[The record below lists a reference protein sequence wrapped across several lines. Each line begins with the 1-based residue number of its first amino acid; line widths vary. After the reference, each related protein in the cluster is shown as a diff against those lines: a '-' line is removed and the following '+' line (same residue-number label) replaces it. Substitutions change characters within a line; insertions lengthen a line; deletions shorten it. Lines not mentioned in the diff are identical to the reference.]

1 MQLTKILIPLTLG
14 ALLVS
19 TPVFAAD
26 WHPTFAPGQAV
37 YVDPALV
44 SSKTAPVKFGA
55 ELEQQIKALHD
66 KSNLDL
72 IVVAVEATNAPTDK
86 PLGVAKADELIAYL
100 GSQQGFPENY
110 ALIAWARRAEDPSK
124 GGVGINLSSDQIK
137 FDVKPFLKGRMP
149 QNPKGAIL
157 AIADHISENKIAQ
170 VNEVKAEKAIASFL
184 NGLGAIFLTILGWLA
199 AGVAVW
205 ALIKALKPNFL
216 YKKEAELSVEKWSA
230 AVSNATDIH
239 LKLVSDDA
247 IEFYSLLAKS
257 LETNKQNKLR
267 ASLELAKV
275 EISMFLCIYE
285 KCRATGD
292 ALEKLLSNS
301 QYKTI
306 CSMMS
311 DVVYSVDFGKLPIKK
326 ASVFGGLNDVKEY
339 KGIELLNA
347 LDKSMRQVLGA
358 ISKVKYD
365 ETTPEKAVA
374 NFCVEHERIEKEEA
388 KQVENYRMHERE
400 MIAQR
405 ARLAKD
411 KMQRQDRKRAERAA
425 RPIVQP
431 SSTTVIVDNSTTS
444 YGSSHSSHRK
454 SDDSSSSR
462 SSDSGSSSSSSDW
475 GSSGSDYSSSDS
487 GSFGSDY

>member
-1 MQLTKILIPLTLG
+1 MKLTKIFLPLPLVVSLI
-14 ALLVS
+14 S

-26 WHPTFAPGQAV
+26 WQPTFTPGQAV
-37 YVDPALV
+37 YIDPALA
-44 SSKTAPVKFGA
+44 SSKTAPVKFGS

-66 KSNLDL
+66 KSNLNFV
-72 IVVAVEATNAPTDK
+72 VVAVEAANATTDK

-100 GSQQGFPENY
+100 GSQQGFPSDY
-110 ALIAWARRAEDPSK
+110 ALIAWARRTEDASK

-157 AIADHISENKIAQ
+157 AIADQISANKIAQ
-170 VNEVKAEKAIASFL
+170 IDEAKAQEDFANFFH
-184 NGLGAIFLTILGWLA
+184 GVDTVIFTLLLWVIGF
-199 AGVAVW
+199 AGVW
-205 ALIKALKPNFL
+205 GLIKLLKPNFL
-216 YKKEAELSVEKWSA
+216 YKKEAEAAVEKWSK
-230 AVSNATDIH
+230 AVKNATDIY
-239 LKLVSDDA
+239 LELTSDDA

-257 LETNKQNKLR
+257 LESKQGNKLQ
-267 ASLELAKV
+267 ASLDLAKT
-275 EISMFLCIYE
+275 EILRFLCIYE
-285 KCRATGD
+285 KCRVTGD

-306 CSMMS
+306 CSMI
-311 DVVYSVDFGKLPIKK
+311 DEVIYSVDFGKLPIEK

-347 LDKSMRQVLGA
+347 LDKSMRQVLNA

-365 ETTPEKAVA
+365 KTTPEAAVA
-374 NFCVEHERIEKEEA
+374 NVYVEQER
-388 KQVENYRMHERE
+388 RERE
-400 MIAQR
+400 QEER
-405 ARLAKD
+405 AKTAKIEAEYW
-411 KMQRQDRKRAERAA
+411 RKRRAEKANKSPKEISRTVNAN
-425 RPIVQP
+425 
-431 SSTTVIVDNSTTS
+431 TVIVDNSTTP
-444 YGSSHSSHRK
+444 YG
-454 SDDSSSSR
+454 SSR